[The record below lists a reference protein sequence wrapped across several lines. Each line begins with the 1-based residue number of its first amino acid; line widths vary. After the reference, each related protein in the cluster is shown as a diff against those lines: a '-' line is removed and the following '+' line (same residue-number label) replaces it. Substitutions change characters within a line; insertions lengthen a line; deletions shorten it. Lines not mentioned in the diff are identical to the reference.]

1 MFREKND
8 GISAFIIR
16 KEERLKKSMINTSI
30 FKTLRKENK
39 LIKTVGIFK
48 MDDKRDFFFSHHF
61 FLLVYWE
68 GFKGHL
74 VQIPLGF

>member
-39 LIKTVGIFK
+39 LIKTFAV
-48 MDDKRDFFFSHHF
+48 
-61 FLLVYWE
+61 
-68 GFKGHL
+68 
-74 VQIPLGF
+74 

>member
-39 LIKTVGIFK
+39 FK
-48 MDDKRDFFFSHHF
+48 PM
-61 FLLVYWE
+61 E
-68 GFKGHL
+68 GEKGSKSSN
-74 VQIPLGF
+74 